1 MKIQVA
7 VLMCVVAIV
16 TLMIIIGS
24 DNPPN
29 DSTAQLS
36 GTVQRGDWT
45 DQQIMRIYYPDYNP
59 ITGVYQGSHH

>member
-1 MKIQVA
+1 MKIQIA
-7 VLMCVVAIV
+7 ILMCVVAIV
-16 TLMIIIGS
+16 TLMIIIAY